1 VESPIS
7 DKKEREILDQKLTE
21 LSLLAKKLCPEA
33 KVEVNTRRYEDE
45 DGRLKVFPP
54 SWLSEAEEEE
64 LEEAL
69 TERCVEILEE
79 TNLFILCAVFDS
91 QR

>member
-1 VESPIS
+1 MEAGGRI
-7 DKKEREILDQKLTE
+7 KERDILDQKLTE

-33 KVEVNTRRYEDE
+33 KIEVSTLRYEDE

-54 SWLSEAEEEE
+54 SHLSEAEEEK

-69 TERCVEILEE
+69 SEQCIEILEE
-79 TNLFILCAVFDS
+79 TGLFILCAVFDS
-91 QR
+91 QG